1 MDTRN
6 LCKKDDE
13 ELKVGWVGY
22 YTRKNGTVWF
32 RCTIIAF
39 DYGSPV
45 IRTAIGHYY
54 LRTIEEYTFNRHP
67 PEQETRK
74 ETNHER

>member
-13 ELKVGWVGY
+13 ELKVGWIGY